1 MFQDMTLVVASVN
14 EFPPE
19 FEKNYYYIKVNE
31 VKANLFMAFKHI
43 LHQRL
48 RRQLTTKKE
57 LIAIL

>member
-1 MFQDMTLVVASVN
+1 MFQDMTVVVASVN

-19 FEKNYYYIKVNE
+19 FEKNYYYINVNE

-43 LHQRL
+43 LHQTL
-48 RRQLTTKKE
+48 RKQLTTKKQ